1 MCVSA
6 LAVVL
11 VVTLSPKSQ
20 NEFVIV
26 PVEKSVKET
35 LKGQSPLV
43 GSAEKAAEGGTA
55 AEPVSKLVGLPAL
68 PATTARL
75 LNAAAFVGL
84 KLTNTRP
91 VWPEATLKGL
101 PLWIANGG
109 TAVTLPVRTSPPL
122 LITRKLCVLDSP
134 MTNWPKS
141 RLV

>member
-55 AEPVSKLVGLPAL
+55 AEPVSKLVAL
-68 PATTARL
+68 PAMPLVKTALLVKLPVLMGAKRTTRL
-75 LNAAAFVGL
+75 VAPKPG
-84 KLTNTRP
+84 K
-91 VWPEATLKGL
+91 LKG
-101 PLWIANGG
+101 
-109 TAVTLPVRTSPPL
+109 V
-122 LITRKLCVLDSP
+122 
-134 MTNWPKS
+134 
-141 RLV
+141 